1 MDFQFLHNLTCAL
14 EEGCLSPSAYE
25 SVGGDSRSNL
35 RKLLRFTQKISNIG
49 NADFISPHH
58 PDDWQWHSCHK
69 HFHRSRF
76 SMFTGRWRRHR
87 GDKRI
92 TGYKYECIFKVR
104 TYFWSSSWIAYRC
117 IQVEIEIFLN
127 SIGDQ
132 PLIIIKQIINPHKV
146 IRRVFVSKTPNAC
159 RDGGKSTTARLNKQ

>member
-76 SMFTGRWRRHR
+76 YVHW
-87 GDKRI
+87 
-92 TGYKYECIFKVR
+92 
-104 TYFWSSSWIAYRC
+104 
-117 IQVEIEIFLN
+117 
-127 SIGDQ
+127 
-132 PLIIIKQIINPHKV
+132 PLEAPQ
-146 IRRVFVSKTPNAC
+146 R
-159 RDGGKSTTARLNKQ
+159 